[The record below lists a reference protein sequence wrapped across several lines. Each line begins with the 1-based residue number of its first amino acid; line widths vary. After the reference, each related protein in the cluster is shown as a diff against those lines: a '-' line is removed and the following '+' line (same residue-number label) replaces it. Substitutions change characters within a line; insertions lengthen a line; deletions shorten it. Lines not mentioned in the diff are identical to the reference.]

1 MTNST
6 IIAQPNSMRTR
17 PSGVGP
23 YQYITAPKSAP
34 VVASTTG
41 YMGLIDAPHVRHR
54 PRSTSQLTTGTFSNH
69 DSPRPHDVQR
79 DAGHTTDCLSGSR

>member
-34 VVASTTG
+34 VVASMIG
-41 YMGLIDAPHVRHR
+41 YMALIGAPQLRHR

-69 DSPRPHDVQR
+69 ASPRPHDVHR
-79 DAGHTTDCLSGSR
+79 EAGQTTDCLRGRR